1 MFESIADALD
11 VSVALVQGALGLLL
25 VQLAV
30 QVWALVDLSRR
41 RRVRFEK
48 KWIWAIVIIFLGNS
62 FIGPIIYAAVGRNV
76 PQELVE
82 EDRTTAATDGERT
95 NRAVDTLYGSDS
107 GR

>member
-1 MFESIADALD
+1 MFESIADALS
-11 VSVALVQGALGLLL
+11 VSLAVVYALLGLL
-25 VQLAV
+25 VIQIAV
-30 QVWALVDLSRR
+30 QVWALVDLARR

-48 KWIWAIVIIFLGNS
+48 KWIWALVIIFLGNT